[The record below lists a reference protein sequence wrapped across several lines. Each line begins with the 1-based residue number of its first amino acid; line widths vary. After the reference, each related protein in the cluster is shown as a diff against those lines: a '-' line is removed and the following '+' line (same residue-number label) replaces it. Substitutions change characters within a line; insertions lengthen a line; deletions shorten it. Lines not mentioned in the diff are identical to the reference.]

1 MLVMVTIDQEREDVS
16 TTASDEDVRR
26 LMVEGVQEE
35 VEEEEDEDRSSGDA
49 RLERCAQHRRGKD
62 HDHHRFRGRSVGHVQ
77 GRAPE
82 RAEERRTRGQVSP
95 SGQRIKDTRLQ
106 RHEDLVRGAERVH
119 EVEIVTKGLASL
131 KDGDVS
137 ADKRERSG
145 SRQNEQPGP
154 VESSQE
160 EVARMRQHAKIKAR
174 RLHNLVGD
182 ELPNETTDEKL
193 DKKKGG

>member
-16 TTASDEDVRR
+16 TTASDEDVTW

-35 VEEEEDEDRSSGDA
+35 VEQEEDEDRSSGDA

-62 HDHHRFRGRSVGHVQ
+62 HDHHRFRGRSVGHAR

-95 SGQRIKDTRLQ
+95 SGQRIKDTRLPRQ
-106 RHEDLVRGAERVH
+106 EDHVRGEERVH
-119 EVEIVTKGLASL
+119 AVENATKGLASL

-145 SRQNEQPGP
+145 SMQNEQPGP
-154 VESSQE
+154 VES
-160 EVARMRQHAKIKAR
+160 
-174 RLHNLVGD
+174 L
-182 ELPNETTDEKL
+182 
-193 DKKKGG
+193 KKKHQECASTRRSRHDDCLLGGRRITR